1 MRVLVGL
8 IVGLLLGFGV
18 AFFAYPLWGGRVAI
32 QKSDRAQV
40 PTSEA
45 FYICSTKFVKDRPL
59 VIKSINGVA
68 KTIKMEWT
76 AQDNY
81 TIEKTDDVTYIACA
95 RREENGFEQ
104 IVLNRVTGE
113 LNFADRPSDSVKAFL
128 TDVCAQRMPWS
139 ECEKRMPSMKG
150 GRPSECT
157 FVVNQFS
164 CPRLNN
170 LGVINEARFQCV
182 PTGRRF

>member
-1 MRVLVGL
+1 MLEFIGL
-8 IVGLLLGFGV
+8 IVGLPLGFGL
-18 AFFAYPLWGGRVAI
+18 AFFAYPLWESQVAI

-59 VIKSINGVA
+59 VIKSINGVG

-81 TIEKTDDVTYIACA
+81 TIEKIDDVTYIAYA
-95 RREENGFEQ
+95 RREENGSDQ

-113 LNFADRPSDSVKAFL
+113 LNFADHPSASVKDLL
-128 TDVCAQRMPWS
+128 TDLCSQRIPWS
-139 ECEKRMPSMKG
+139 ECEKRIPSMKG
-150 GRPSECT
+150 GRPTECS
-157 FVVNQFS
+157 FVINQFS

-170 LGVINEARFQCV
+170 LGVISEAQFQCV
-182 PTGRRF
+182 PTERRF